1 MVRRRR
7 YTDWSHLRFLIESSL
22 NQSGKFSVEVC
33 VKGKIDRIE
42 TGLYHHNYRFMI
54 DGQGLARE
62 WKEKPLI
69 LRLISEKNVDRSRE
83 ESIQCAQKEAE
94 TLRILKDL
102 KFRFSTPEF
111 VCMVNNQSGEIEGFI
126 ETCVRGIP
134 LTLFKDS
141 IHEDKIIPSIAE
153 VAAAV
158 HQVSPGYFPHMVAYP
173 DNQTHIFTE
182 LESLPKEV
190 FDEYDAA
197 QTVKQFIFDHIPKSK
212 PSVLVHGDLLPQ
224 NLICGEDD
232 SDWRTSVIDWEFARI
247 GDPAYDL
254 SIVTRGD
261 RKIAGKK
268 NGLNLLLTFY
278 REAGGVEIS
287 QSDVHIHE
295 LILALNWL
303 WESTLK
309 RRKGHNGHGPN
320 FYLEKIESILRRIE
334 KAGN

>member
-1 MVRRRR
+1 M
-7 YTDWSHLRFLIESSL
+7 ES
-22 NQSGKFSVEVC
+22 
-33 VKGKIDRIE
+33 
-42 TGLYHHNYRFMI
+42 GLYHQNYRFKI
-54 DGQGLARE
+54 DGQGLARK
-62 WKEKPLI
+62 WKEKHLL
-69 LRLISEKNVDRSRE
+69 LRLISEKYIDRSRE
-83 ESIQCAQKEAE
+83 ESVQCAQKEAE

-102 KFRFSTPEF
+102 KFKFSTPEF

-134 LTLFKDS
+134 LTFFKNS

-158 HQVSPGYFPHMVAYP
+158 HQVPPANFPHLVAYP
-173 DNQTHIFTE
+173 DNRTHIFTE

-190 FDEYDAA
+190 FDEYDIA
-197 QTVKQFIFDHIPKSK
+197 QTAKRFVFDHIPKAK
-212 PSVLVHGDLLPQ
+212 PAVLVHGDLLPQ

-232 SDWRTSVIDWEFARI
+232 SGWRTSVIDWEFARI

-261 RKIAGKK
+261 RKLAGKK
-268 NGLNLLLTFY
+268 NGLNLLLAFY
-278 REAGGVEIS
+278 REAGGLEIS

-303 WESTLK
+303 WESTIK
-309 RRKGHNGHGPN
+309 RRKGHNGHGPD
-320 FYLEKIESILRRIE
+320 FYLEKIESILRRVE
-334 KAGN
+334 KAGNWGALLL